1 MPDLDPDQTG
11 PASAPESPPATPEQ
25 AAPEQ
30 AAPEQASGRDRL
42 RRALLR
48 PSRSQVI
55 VGVLLALV
63 GYAGVT
69 QVRFNEV
76 DNTYGSLREQD
87 LIDVLNGLAGTT
99 QRAES
104 EIARL
109 QRTRDDLQSSTGA
122 REAALVQAEQEA
134 DTLAILAGLVPV
146 TGPGIRVTIT
156 EVDGPIDADT
166 MVDMIQELRTAGA
179 EAIQIN
185 GEVRVVARTSFADGV
200 GGIMVGDQLVTSPYV
215 VDAIGEPHLMAESGI
230 DFPKGPRDQFEDDG
244 ATVDVE
250 ELASLDI
257 ESVTEPTRPEYA
269 LPDPSQ

>member
-1 MPDLDPDQTG
+1 MPDDLEPERPDQRTE
-11 PASAPESPPATPEQ
+11 PSADEQ
-25 AAPEQ
+25 P
-30 AAPEQASGRDRL
+30 SGRDRL

-48 PSRSQVI
+48 PSRSQV
-55 VGVLLALV
+55 VVAVLLALV
-63 GYAGVT
+63 GYAAIT

-99 QRAES
+99 QRADS

-122 REAALVQAEQEA
+122 REAALAQAQEEA
-134 DTLAILAGLVPV
+134 DTLSILAGLVPV

-156 EVDGPIDADT
+156 EGDAEIKADT

-185 GEVRVVARTSFADGV
+185 GEVRVVAGTSFADGI
-200 GGIMVGDQLVTSPYV
+200 GGIMVGDKLVSSPYV

-230 DFPKGPRDQFEDDG
+230 DFPKGPREQFEEDD
-244 ATVDVE
+244 ATVEVD

-257 ESVTEPTRPEYA
+257 ESVVPPERPEYA
-269 LPDPSQ
+269 VPDSSQ

>member
-1 MPDLDPDQTG
+1 MPDDREQESPDQQ
-11 PASAPESPPATPEQ
+11 PAPSAEEQ
-25 AAPEQ
+25 P
-30 AAPEQASGRDRL
+30 SGRDRL

-48 PSRSQVI
+48 PSRSQV
-55 VGVLLALV
+55 VVAVLLALV
-63 GYAGVT
+63 GYAAIT

-122 REAALVQAEQEA
+122 REAALVKAQEDA
-134 DTLAILAGLVPV
+134 DTLAIMAGLVPV

-156 EVDGPIDADT
+156 EGDTAIDADT

-185 GEVRVVARTSFADGV
+185 GKARVVARTSFADAV
-200 GGIMVGDQLVTSPYV
+200 GGIMVGDQLVSSPYV
-215 VDAIGEPHLMAESGI
+215 VDAIGDPHAMSVSGI
-230 DFPKGPRDQFEDDG
+230 DFPDGPREQFEAAD
-244 ATVDVE
+244 ATVEVD

-257 ESVTEPTRPEYA
+257 ESVVQPERPEYA
-269 LPDPSQ
+269 VPESSQ

>member
-1 MPDLDPDQTG
+1 MPDDLDDDHRDEQ
-11 PASAPESPPATPEQ
+11 SPEQ
-25 AAPEQ
+25 APDPQ
-30 AAPEQASGRDRL
+30 PSGRDRL

-48 PSRSQVI
+48 PSRSQLV
-55 VGVLLALV
+55 VAVLLALV
-63 GYAGVT
+63 GYASIT

-99 QRAES
+99 QRAEA

-122 REAALVQAEQEA
+122 REAALAQAQKDAE
-134 DTLAILAGLVPV
+134 TLAIMAGLVPV

-156 EVDGPIDADT
+156 ESDTAVDADT

-185 GEVRVVARTSFADGV
+185 GEVRVVASTSFADGV

-215 VDAIGEPHLMAESGI
+215 VDVIGEPHTLADSGM
-230 DFPKGPRDQFEDDG
+230 DFPKGPRDQFEEDD
-244 ATVDVE
+244 ATVEVD
-250 ELASLDI
+250 ELASIDI
-257 ESVTEPTRPEYA
+257 GSVVEPERPEYA

>member
-1 MPDLDPDQTG
+1 MPDDHEDDLG
-11 PASAPESPPATPEQ
+11 PEQ
-25 AAPEQ
+25 PEAQ
-30 AAPEQASGRDRL
+30 PSGRDRL

-48 PSRSQVI
+48 PSRGQLV
-55 VGVLLALV
+55 VAVLLALV
-63 GYAGVT
+63 GFASIT

-99 QRAES
+99 QRAEA

-122 REAALVQAEQEA
+122 REAALAQAQQDAE
-134 DTLAILAGLVPV
+134 TLAILAGLVPV

-156 EVDGPIDADT
+156 EVGTAVDADT

-200 GGIMVGDQLVTSPYV
+200 GGILVGDQLVSSPYV
-215 VDAIGEPHLMAESGI
+215 VDVIGEPHLLAASGI
-230 DFPKGPRDQFEDDG
+230 DFPDGPRDQFEEDD
-244 ATVDVE
+244 ATVEVE

-257 ESVTEPTRPEYA
+257 ESVVEPLRPEYA